1 VQSSE
6 GSESNSEALIR
17 PSNTVIRLNSEREM
31 VFAKVFNKIRSYWC
45 QVIKE

>member
-1 VQSSE
+1 MQCSE

-17 PSNTVIRLNSEREM
+17 PSNTVYRLDSEKEE
-31 VFAKVFNKIRSYWC
+31 VFVKVFNKSRSYWC